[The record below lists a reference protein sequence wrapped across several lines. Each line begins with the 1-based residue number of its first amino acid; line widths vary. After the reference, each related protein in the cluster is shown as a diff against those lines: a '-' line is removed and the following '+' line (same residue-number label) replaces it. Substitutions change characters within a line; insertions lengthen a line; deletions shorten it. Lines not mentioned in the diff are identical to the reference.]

1 MAVTRK
7 QIAAALLALLNSSNT
22 FPTIGRRLVDPE
34 QIGGGNF
41 PALFLIK
48 GTEKYHYDGEGETLP
63 PVRVMDFEAYILT
76 DYTATPSAVPADAI
90 DDLLDAIDTALA
102 PSMLDQMQNGN
113 RQTLGNL
120 VYNCTID
127 GDIKLAPGDSI
138 GKGEVLI
145 PIRVTLGRYVT

>member
-7 QIAAALLALLNSSNT
+7 QIAAALLALLAPTGGS
-22 FPTIGRRLVDPE
+22 FPTSGRRLVDPE
-34 QIGGGNF
+34 TLSGGQF

-63 PVRVMDFEAYILT
+63 PVRVMDFEAYILV
-76 DYTATPSAVPADAI
+76 DYSGNAAAVPADGI
-90 DDLLDAIDTALA
+90 DDLLDAIDAALA
-102 PSMLDQMQNGN
+102 PIGVDALNGN
-113 RQTLGNL
+113 RQTLGGL
-120 VYNCTID
+120 VYNCKIS

-145 PIRVTLGRYVT
+145 PIQVTLP

>member
-7 QIAAALLALLNSSNT
+7 QIAAALLTLLNGGNT
-22 FPTIGRRLVDPE
+22 FPTVGRRLVDPE

-76 DYTATPSAVPADAI
+76 DYSGNAAAVPADAI

-102 PSMLDQMQNGN
+102 PGIADQLNGN
-113 RQTLGNL
+113 RQTLGGL
-120 VYNCTID
+120 VYNCVIA
-127 GDIKLAPGDSI
+127 GDVKLAPGDSI

-145 PIRVTLGRYVT
+145 PIQVTLGRYVT

>member
-7 QIAAALLALLNSSNT
+7 QIAAALLALLA
-22 FPTIGRRLVDPE
+22 PTVQTTGRRLVDPE

-63 PVRVMDFEAYILT
+63 PTRVLDFEAYILT
-76 DYTATPSAVPADAI
+76 DYTATPAAVPADAI

-102 PSMLDQMQNGN
+102 PPIVDQLNNGN
-113 RQTLGNL
+113 RQTLGGL
-120 VYNCTID
+120 VYNCVIS
-127 GDIKLAPGDSI
+127 GDIKIAPGDSI

-145 PIRVTLGRYVT
+145 PIQVTLGRYVT